1 MLKYYYAI
9 YKSENG
15 NEELV
20 DYDIDD
26 LMTIADGLYYFTRKN
41 KIQIE
46 DYSDVYITEV
56 RQIAI
61 EINKFFSNYDNL
73 PVAYEPFI
81 LGQYK
86 VMKYVMDTDLEINK

>member
-26 LMTIADGLYYFTRKN
+26 LMTIADGLYYFTRK
-41 KIQIE
+41 KIK
-46 DYSDVYITEV
+46 S
-56 RQIAI
+56 
-61 EINKFFSNYDNL
+61 K
-73 PVAYEPFI
+73 
-81 LGQYK
+81 
-86 VMKYVMDTDLEINK
+86 